1 MDKVLQKLFDEIR
14 SIKPKNS
21 KQYIYEDA
29 EQKLRSRDVS
39 EEQEWFDAVEKYG
52 ALEAMHVVSD
62 KWGCSTH
69 EVKRKIK
76 RWDNQWL

>member
-1 MDKVLQKLFDEIR
+1 MDKVLEKLFDEIR

-21 KQYIYEDA
+21 KQYIFDDA
-29 EQKLRSRDVS
+29 SEGIRSRDVS
-39 EEQEWFDAVEKYG
+39 EEREWFDAVEKYG
-52 ALEAMHVVSD
+52 ELEAMHVVSD